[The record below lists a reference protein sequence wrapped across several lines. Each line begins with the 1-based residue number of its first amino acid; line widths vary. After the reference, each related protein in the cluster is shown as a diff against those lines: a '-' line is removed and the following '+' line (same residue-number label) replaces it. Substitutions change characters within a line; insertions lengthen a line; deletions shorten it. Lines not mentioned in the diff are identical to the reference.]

1 MAGKNNNSEDMKKSD
16 SEENIERL
24 DDRFIDS
31 AEDEVDIKLTADQE
45 MDDRSIDQLF
55 QDNDK
60 PLDHSIDRLF
70 EEDRKS
76 FKSGLK
82 DEVQKALSQPVM
94 SKASLFRMRT
104 KEPSERSLSEE
115 IAKQKTVEESWEVAK
130 DESSEVFCRKSVI
143 FVCSI
148 IVLIVMVG
156 GWALWQFSN
165 DERGNDN
172 NISALAN
179 KSKDQGKRIISQ
191 EIMVVSRVIDRYL
204 TAKTLIEK
212 SAYIYQAESF
222 KNVLE
227 IYYESNGGVKPLLD
241 YVIEKV
247 LPINLN
253 GEQVWEVV
261 IKNNHRPTE
270 GSLSYYAREVSD
282 GEYKIDW
289 KADVVF
295 QENDVKKFKEIRSRE
310 ATNFKFEVNPMYLF
324 STYNWGFKDSEYQVL
339 RLNIPNSNMVFWGY
353 VKRGS
358 PEQEQ
363 LNDSIIDDLKNP
375 IINKMM
381 VHEYILKVRFLAD
394 SPNEND
400 EYILIEDLVSRKWIN
415 TDE

>member
-1 MAGKNNNSEDMKKSD
+1 MKKSD

-31 AEDEVDIKLTADQE
+31 AEDEVDIKPTADQE

-55 QDNDK
+55 QNNDK

-76 FKSGLK
+76 FKSELK
-82 DEVQKALSQPVM
+82 DEVQKALSQPVI
-94 SKASLFRMRT
+94 SKASHYRMRT
-104 KEPSERSLSEE
+104 KEPSEISLSEE
-115 IAKQKTVEESWEVAK
+115 IAKQKTVEESWEEAK

-143 FVCSI
+143 FMCSI

-179 KSKDQGKRIISQ
+179 KSKDQGKRIISK
-191 EIMVVSRVIDRYL
+191 EIMVVSGVIDRYL

-241 YVIEKV
+241 YVIEKCT
-247 LPINLN
+247 P
-253 GEQVWEVV
+253 
-261 IKNNHRPTE
+261 
-270 GSLSYYAREVSD
+270 Y
-282 GEYKIDW
+282 
-289 KADVVF
+289 
-295 QENDVKKFKEIRSRE
+295 
-310 ATNFKFEVNPMYLF
+310 
-324 STYNWGFKDSEYQVL
+324 
-339 RLNIPNSNMVFWGY
+339 
-353 VKRGS
+353 
-358 PEQEQ
+358 
-363 LNDSIIDDLKNP
+363 
-375 IINKMM
+375 
-381 VHEYILKVRFLAD
+381 
-394 SPNEND
+394 
-400 EYILIEDLVSRKWIN
+400 
-415 TDE
+415 